1 MKVFKINKKEF
12 IIAVVMTVIL
22 SALVITSFFV
32 SESLA
37 TYLRGILVGF
47 SFPLIFGI
55 TTINRDKTP
64 FEIIEIPE
72 EEKIITVYGDINES
86 ESSYS

>member
-22 SALVITSFFV
+22 SALAITSFFV
-32 SESLA
+32 SEKLA

-47 SFPLIFGI
+47 TFPLFFGV
-55 TTINRDKTP
+55 TTLNRDKVP
-64 FEIIEIPE
+64 IEVIEIPE
-72 EEKIITVYGDINES
+72 EKE
-86 ESSYS
+86 